1 MFKIFF
7 FENLCEIG
15 LCIKKL
21 NLGFFETGTL
31 AVSVSIAGILAF
43 AAEIMRSQ
51 VIGRKAVCLKKRDS
65 LFGKCGDFL
74 TQFFN
79 RSRLSEQ
86 QGTSLAGTQRCHFL
100 VDRQKS
106 WNFGICFP
114 APFLQGTLYLRLTTA
129 VFSHDGIILKI
140 L

>member
-51 VIGRKAVCLKKRDS
+51 VIGRKAVCLKKRDP

-74 TQFFN
+74 TQFFD

-86 QGTSLAGTQRCHFL
+86 QGTSLRALKDATSWSIS
-100 VDRQKS
+100 KS

-114 APFLQGTLYLRLTTA
+114 APFLQGRCT
-129 VFSHDGIILKI
+129 SD
-140 L
+140 